1 MTMMMEFLDKDIPLL
16 VVSLTAAG
24 QLQPTLEFPS
34 STKTK
39 AVYFAK
45 RFVFVNQWFD
55 FAVILIYTYT
65 LPIYYHSCF

>member
-1 MTMMMEFLDKDIPLL
+1 MTMMMEFLDKDKPTIL
-16 VVSLTAAG
+16 VVYLTAAG

-45 RFVFVNQWFD
+45 RFVSVNQCI
-55 FAVILIYTYT
+55 ILSLLY
-65 LPIYYHSCF
+65 